1 MLVAISKTNNMN
13 VMAYVLQI
21 SFWVVGYIIALLLY
35 IQDPCVCDSSP
46 FPTLA
51 ADAIKMT
58 DIFTDDDANDV

>member
-1 MLVAISKTNNMN
+1 MLVVISKTSNMN

-58 DIFTDDDANDV
+58 DIYTDDDANDV